1 MFDEYQSL
9 KPFKKAADILA
20 SKSDWPI
27 LYDQSNLLD
36 NEVPVAAAVYT
47 NDMYVD
53 RVYSNKIA
61 DTISNLNVWETAALE
76 HNALRSDGKLV
87 LESLFKRIN

>member
-27 LYDQSNLLD
+27 LYDQSNLTD

-53 RVYSNKIA
+53 RVYSKKIA
-61 DTISNLNVWETAALE
+61 EAISNLNVWETDLME
-76 HNALRSDGKLV
+76 HNALRSDGKVV